1 MVFCAS
7 LSLDDRKLYPHYR
20 SIAGIMRA
28 IIALTVALLMLIP
41 VMGVDVS
48 YLSPE
53 SEIVTTESMAAFLND
68 SWTPSTFM
76 PINDT
81 AIWPDK
87 NKTLA
92 NSTAD
97 IYGVLKGDW
106 TPSKFEPPVD
116 YAVWQNK
123 DKQLLASGYAIY
135 DFLRE
140 DWTPGSPVPI
150 VQTGLYKLHQMN

>member
-1 MVFCAS
+1 M
-7 LSLDDRKLYPHYR
+7 KE
-20 SIAGIMRA
+20 
-28 IIALTVALLMLIP
+28 IIALTIALLMLTP
-41 VMGVDVS
+41 VLGIDVS

-53 SEIVTTESMAAFLND
+53 SEIVTTESIASFLND
-68 SWTPSTFM
+68 SWTPSKFM

-81 AIWPDK
+81 AVWPDK

-92 NSTAD
+92 NGTAD
-97 IYGVLKGDW
+97 IYSVLSDQW
-106 TPSKFEPPVD
+106 TPSTFVPPVD

-123 DKQLLASGYAIY
+123 DKQLLAAGYAIY

-140 DWTPGSPVPI
+140 DWKPQDPVPI